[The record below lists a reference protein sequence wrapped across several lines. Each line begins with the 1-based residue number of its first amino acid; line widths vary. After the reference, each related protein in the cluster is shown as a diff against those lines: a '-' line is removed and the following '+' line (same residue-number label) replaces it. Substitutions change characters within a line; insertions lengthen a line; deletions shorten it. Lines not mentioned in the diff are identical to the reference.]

1 MAFWDNLT
9 QKASQTTAKAV
20 QKAKDLS
27 EVAKLNSLITSEEG
41 KINNTYSQIGKL
53 YMSLHLQD
61 YEDEFSGMINSIIES
76 EQKIRDYQQQIQDI
90 KGVQKCPNCGAEAVS
105 YTHLIDSGVLQVGPD
120 GVREGIGSHLT
131 DNACV
136 DAHFLAVDG
145 GIHRVASRMGHNRIQ
160 GDGVPVKQFPH
171 HGFEQHVAASQSNCN
186 NIQCHKYHP
195 FLIFRRLYNVK
206 ATMCT

>member
-76 EQKIRDYQQQIQDI
+76 ERKNS
-90 KGVQKCPNCGAEAVS
+90 GLSAA
-105 YTHLIDSGVLQVGPD
+105 DSGYQRSSKVPKLWRRG
-120 GVREGIGSHLT
+120 GVWLGFLRLLWRSHAQRSVCYLK
-131 DNACV
+131 
-136 DAHFLAVDG
+136 
-145 GIHRVASRMGHNRIQ
+145 R
-160 GDGVPVKQFPH
+160 
-171 HGFEQHVAASQSNCN
+171 
-186 NIQCHKYHP
+186 
-195 FLIFRRLYNVK
+195 
-206 ATMCT
+206 